1 MSTDTTPRPT
11 SDRLSKRLYRRLC
24 EYLKRQ
30 IAFFRFEVWFAPS
43 AGQPFYKK
51 AAREIYKTI
60 AVTVKKTIKDG
71 CLDQSSALSYYTA
84 LAIVPVLAMVFGF
97 AGGFGF
103 ENAVLTVFAPV
114 SSSEMPLWN
123 TLFEFAQNFLQKTN
137 SGLIGGTGLIIL
149 LWIILTV
156 LTRIESSLNTIWE
169 IRKGRP
175 FLRKATDYI
184 TLMILTPMLIYVA
197 VSARSYLADH
207 LTELVDISLFQ
218 SIVRA
223 VLGATPFLS
232 TVFLVC
238 MIYLILPNRKIPAG
252 PVLIS
257 SIITTICFR
266 GFQSLYIHLQQYM
279 TGYNVVYGSFAAL
292 PLFLI
297 WLRFSWLILLVGA
310 ELGFSIYR
318 RNQYIFETD
327 YRHLSEFRK
336 KIYALMMTSLLI
348 RQFEEKRGGMDIAE
362 LAQRIG
368 APRPYL
374 YRIARE
380 LTQTGILSCIYLD
393 DDSYT
398 DKARYQPAFD
408 TRLLRVSDVL
418 TALDRYDYNDEYQ
431 PENSQIYALFDT
443 YLKTL
448 SRRFA
453 ASDADVLVRDFKW

>member
-1 MSTDTTPRPT
+1 MQTDTTPRQP
-11 SDRLSKRLYRRLC
+11 DRLLNRLYRRLR
-24 EYLKRQ
+24 EYLNRQ

-103 ENAVLTVFAPV
+103 ENAVQAVLAPV
-114 SSSEMPLWN
+114 SSTDMPFWN
-123 TLFEFAQNFLQKTN
+123 TLFGFAQDFLQNTN
-137 SGLIGGTGLIIL
+137 SGLIGGTGLIFL

-156 LTRIESSLNTIWE
+156 LNRIEFSLNTIWE

-175 FLRKATDYI
+175 AMRKATDYI
-184 TLMILTPMLIYVA
+184 TLIILTPMLLYVA
-197 VSARSYLADH
+197 FSARSYLSDH
-207 LTELVDISLFQ
+207 LTELVDVSVFQ
-218 SIVRA
+218 SIVRM
-223 VLGATPFLS
+223 VLSATPFLS
-232 TVFLVC
+232 ALFLVC
-238 MIYLILPNRKIPAG
+238 MVYLILPNRKMPTG
-252 PVLIS
+252 PVLIAS
-257 SIITTICFR
+257 FITTICFLA
-266 GFQSLYIHLQQYM
+266 FQSLYIHLQQYM
-279 TGYNVVYGSFAAL
+279 TGYNVLYGSFAAL

-310 ELGFSIYR
+310 ELSFSIYR

-327 YRHLSEFRK
+327 YRHLSGFRK
-336 KIYALMMTSLLI
+336 KIYALMVTSLLI
-348 RQFEEKRGGMDIAE
+348 RQFEAKRGGMDIAE
-362 LAQRIG
+362 LAQQIG

-374 YRIARE
+374 YRIAQE
-380 LTQTGILSCIYLD
+380 LTKTGILSCIYLE

-398 DKARYQPAFD
+398 DQARYQPAFD

-418 TALDRYDYNDEYQ
+418 TALDRYDYNEEYQ
-431 PENSQIYALFDT
+431 PENSRIYAVFET
-443 YLKTL
+443 YLQTL
-448 SRRFA
+448 GRRFA
-453 ASDADVLVRDFKW
+453 TSDGDVLVRDFKW

>member
-1 MSTDTTPRPT
+1 MQTDTTPQQP
-11 SDRLSKRLYRRLC
+11 DRLLNRLYRRLR
-24 EYLKRQ
+24 EYLNRQ

-60 AVTVKKTIKDG
+60 VVTVKKTAKDG
-71 CLDQSSALSYYTA
+71 CMDQSSALSYYTA

-103 ENAVLTVFAPV
+103 ENAVQAVFAPV
-114 SSSEMPLWN
+114 SSTDMPFWN
-123 TLFEFAQNFLQKTN
+123 TLFGFAQNFLQNTN
-137 SGLIGGTGLIIL
+137 SGLIGGTGLIFL

-175 FLRKATDYI
+175 AMRKATDYI
-184 TLMILTPMLIYVA
+184 TLIILTPMLLYVA
-197 VSARSYLADH
+197 FSARSYLADH
-207 LTELVDISLFQ
+207 LTELVDVSLFQ
-218 SIVRA
+218 SIVRS
-223 VLGATPFLS
+223 VLSATPFLS
-232 TVFLVC
+232 ALFLVC
-238 MIYLILPNRKIPAG
+238 MVYLILPNRKMPTG
-252 PVLIS
+252 PVLIAS
-257 SIITTICFR
+257 FITTICFLA
-266 GFQSLYIHLQQYM
+266 FQSLYIHLQQYM
-279 TGYNVVYGSFAAL
+279 TGYNVLYGSFAAL

-310 ELGFSIYR
+310 ELSFSIYR

-327 YRHLSEFRK
+327 YRHLSELRK
-336 KIYALMMTSLLI
+336 KIYALMVTSLLI
-348 RQFEEKRGGMDIAE
+348 REFEAKRGGMDIAE
-362 LAQRIG
+362 LAQQIG

-374 YRIARE
+374 YRIAQE

-398 DKARYQPAFD
+398 DQARYQPAFD

-418 TALDRYDYNDEYQ
+418 TALDRYDYNEEYQ
-431 PENSQIYALFDT
+431 PENSRIYAVFET
-443 YLKTL
+443 YLQTL
-448 SRRFA
+448 SRRFTG
-453 ASDADVLVRDFKW
+453 SEADVLVRDFKW